1 MASNTI
7 TVVGNLTRD
16 PELRYTQSGKATV
29 TVGIAVNRRYQVNG
43 EWQEQT
49 SYMNVVA
56 WDQLAENIAASL
68 TKGARILVT
77 GRLDIR
83 EYEAR
88 EGGKRT
94 AVDIVADEIG
104 PTLRWATVT
113 IERQGGQGGGRAEGS
128 SSRPAARQSAPAS
141 DDGYYADEEPF

>member
-43 EWQEQT
+43 EWQDAT
-49 SYMNVVA
+49 TYMNVVA

-68 TKGARILVT
+68 TKGARIMAT
-77 GRLDIR
+77 GRLDVR
-83 EYEAR
+83 EYEGR
-88 EGGKRT
+88 DGVKRT
-94 AVDIVADEIG
+94 SVDIVADEVG
-104 PTLRWATVT
+104 ATLRWATVA
-113 IERQGGQGGGRAEGS
+113 IERNPARGDGGGASRAPRS
-128 SSRPAARQSAPAS
+128 AAPAAEEPFY
-141 DDGYYADEEPF
+141 GDEEPF

>member
-49 SYMNVVA
+49 TYMNVVA

-68 TKGARILVT
+68 TKGARIMAS
-77 GRLDIR
+77 GRLDVR
-83 EYEAR
+83 EYEGR
-88 EGGKRT
+88 DGVKRT
-94 AVDIVADEIG
+94 SVDIVADEVG
-104 PTLRWATVT
+104 ATLRWATVS
-113 IERQGGQGGGRAEGS
+113 IEKTPSRGEGGASPRPTRGPA
-128 SSRPAARQSAPAS
+128 PAADEAFY
-141 DDGYYADEEPF
+141 GDEEPF

>member
-7 TVVGNLTRD
+7 TIVGNLTRD

-49 SYMNVVA
+49 TYMNVVA

-68 TKGARILVT
+68 TKGSRIMAT
-77 GRLDIR
+77 GRLDVR
-83 EYEAR
+83 EYEGR
-88 EGGKRT
+88 DGVKRT
-94 AVDIVADEIG
+94 SVDVIADEVG
-104 PTLRWATVT
+104 PTLRWATVS
-113 IERQGGQGGGRAEGS
+113 IERNPSRGDSAGAP
-128 SSRPAARQSAPAS
+128 RPAKSSAPAA
-141 DDGYYADEEPF
+141 DEPFYGDEEPF

>member
-49 SYMNVVA
+49 TYMNVVA

-68 TKGARILVT
+68 TKGARIMAS
-77 GRLDIR
+77 GRLDVR
-83 EYEAR
+83 EYEGRDGA
-88 EGGKRT
+88 KRT
-94 AVDIVADEIG
+94 SVDIVADEVG
-104 PTLRWATVT
+104 PTLRWATVS
-113 IERQGGQGGGRAEGS
+113 IEKTPSRGDGSGGGAQ
-128 SSRPAARQSAPAS
+128 RPARSPAPAA
-141 DDGYYADEEPF
+141 DEPFYGDEEPF

>member
-16 PELRYTQSGKATV
+16 PELRYTQAGKATV

-49 SYMNVVA
+49 TYMNVVA

-68 TKGARILVT
+68 TKGARVLVT
-77 GRLDIR
+77 GRLDVR
-83 EYEAR
+83 EYEGR
-88 EGGKRT
+88 DGVKRT
-94 AVDIVADEIG
+94 SVDIVADEVG
-104 PTLRWATVT
+104 ATLRWATVN
-113 IERQGGQGGGRAEGS
+113 IERNPARGDGGSAPR
-128 SSRPAARQSAPAS
+128 AARPSTPSADEPFY
-141 DDGYYADEEPF
+141 GDEEPF

>member
-1 MASNTI
+1 MASSNI

-29 TVGIAVNRRYQVNG
+29 TVGLAVNRRYQVNG

-68 TKGARILVT
+68 TKGSRVLVS
-77 GRLDIR
+77 GRLDVR
-83 EYEAR
+83 EYQGR
-88 EGGKRT
+88 EGDKRT
-94 AVDIVADEIG
+94 AVEIVADEIG

-113 IERQGGQGGGRAEGS
+113 IEKTPPRGGGDSGPRPSRGS
-128 SSRPAARQSAPAS
+128 SAPA
-141 DDGYYADEEPF
+141 DDAVYGDEEPF

>member
-43 EWQEQT
+43 EWQEAT
-49 SYMNVVA
+49 TYMNVVA

-68 TKGARILVT
+68 TKGARVMAS
-77 GRLDIR
+77 GRLDVR
-83 EYEAR
+83 EYEGR
-88 EGGKRT
+88 DGVKRT
-94 AVDIVADEIG
+94 SVDIVADEVG
-104 PTLRWATVT
+104 ATLRWATVS
-113 IERQGGQGGGRAEGS
+113 IERNPARGDGGGAPRAARS
-128 SSRPAARQSAPAS
+128 AAPAADEPFY
-141 DDGYYADEEPF
+141 GDEEPF